1 MRLEEKI
8 TVTAGRDGGLQ
19 NLEVHGIV
27 TLRISDDNCS
37 KIKIE
42 VANNDRK
49 GIQLQVTRS
58 CLYSFT
64 GSSLR
69 PVNELTTCA
78 FVCDRHIPTST
89 RSSLLHKARLRRKT
103 KQSPSPLTSTLA
115 SSSGAFKHRTTALCL
130 CPVSSCC

>member
-49 GIQLQVTRS
+49 GIQLQVRRS
-58 CLYSFT
+58 CLSSFT
-64 GSSLR
+64 CS
-69 PVNELTTCA
+69 
-78 FVCDRHIPTST
+78 
-89 RSSLLHKARLRRKT
+89 
-103 KQSPSPLTSTLA
+103 
-115 SSSGAFKHRTTALCL
+115 
-130 CPVSSCC
+130 